1 MKHLLTYFRYVKNI
15 LNNTSKSVDQVT
27 IQPDGK
33 WELHTRKEPVNPS
46 RSNGAGSDSDDD
58 LIEIT
63 KEGSSIRMGAPRYN
77 NTPSSVPPRLSGT
90 PSTMLRQP
98 SEPNSGS
105 TKSGKRPASAVI
117 DLTSSGDEDD
127 EPLAKRPMNGYTSKA
142 IGMNGSLPRM
152 FPDPARPV

>member
-1 MKHLLTYFRYVKNI
+1 MRNI
-15 LNNTSKSVDQVT
+15 LNSTSRSVDQVT
-27 IQPDGK
+27 IQPDAK

-46 RSNGAGSDSDDD
+46 RSNGVGSDSDDDD

-63 KEGSSIRMGAPRYN
+63 KEGSSIKMGAPRSN
-77 NTPSSVPPRLSGT
+77 NTPVPSRLSGT
-90 PSTMLRQP
+90 PSTMLGQP

-127 EPLAKRPMNGYTSKA
+127 EPLAKRPMNGYGTKP
-142 IGMNGSLPRM
+142 GGLNGTNPH
-152 FPDPARPV
+152 VY